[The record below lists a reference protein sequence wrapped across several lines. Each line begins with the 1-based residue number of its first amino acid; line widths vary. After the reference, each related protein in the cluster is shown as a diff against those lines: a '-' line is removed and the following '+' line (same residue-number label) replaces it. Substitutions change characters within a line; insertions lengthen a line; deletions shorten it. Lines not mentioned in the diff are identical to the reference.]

1 MSTEDKGY
9 DVGQPALADGPLHLA
24 GSGDDAELAAQLEA
38 DETLAA
44 LGASLRP
51 VQPSPGLRVRLLEE
65 VSQALSQETVAQAT
79 VQEGVA
85 PGTQPDLKVVPR
97 LKVAAQTEGRPQ
109 VDGQPETRQ
118 AAPSPSEPAG
128 VQVVELAS
136 RRRWLGT
143 ALRVAA
149 SVALLATGVG
159 IGRWSTLDA
168 MAPTEHFAYLNQA
181 QDVHRVTDTMP
192 DGHVATLTWSPDMS
206 MTALSLPD
214 QMMADSAGSS
224 LQVWLRKDGQ
234 TTSLGLY
241 DPQQGNG
248 FTFLDLMPQEGEQVL
263 ITLEPEGGSTQPTG
277 EALVTF
283 DVNAD
288 GTTTRQP
295 QEQPTA
301 DSQA

>member
-1 MSTEDKGY
+1 MSTEDKDY
-9 DVGQPALADGPLHLA
+9 DVGTSASADGLRHLT
-24 GSGDDAELAAQLEA
+24 GGGDDAALTTQLEA

-51 VQPSPGLRVRLLEE
+51 VQPSPELRTRLLAE
-65 VSQALSQETVAQAT
+65 VSQEATAPQVPSQPGQA
-79 VQEGVA
+79 
-85 PGTQPDLKVVPR
+85 DLQ
-97 LKVAAQTEGRPQ
+97 VAAGPQ
-109 VDGQPETRQ
+109 VLDLAGYRQ

-128 VQVVELAS
+128 AQVVGLSS
-136 RRRWLGT
+136 RRRWVRVV
-143 ALRVAA
+143 LRVAA
-149 SVALLATGVG
+149 SVALLAIGAG

-168 MAPTEHFAYLNQA
+168 LAPTEHFARLNQA

-192 DGHVATLTWSPDMS
+192 DGHIATLTWSPDMS

-224 LQVWLRKDGQ
+224 LQVWLRKGGQ

-241 DPQQGNG
+241 DPRQGNG

-263 ITLEPEGGSTQPTG
+263 ITLEPKGGSDQPTS

-295 QEQPTA
+295 QKPPA
-301 DSQA
+301 GDSQA

>member
-1 MSTEDKGY
+1 MSTEDKDY
-9 DVGQPALADGPLHLA
+9 DVGPCASADGLRHLT
-24 GSGDDAELAAQLEA
+24 GGGDDAALTTQLEA

-51 VQPSPGLRVRLLEE
+51 VPPSPELRTRLLAE
-65 VSQALSQETVAQAT
+65 VSQEATAPHVPSQPGQADLQVAT
-79 VQEGVA
+79 G
-85 PGTQPDLKVVPR
+85 
-97 LKVAAQTEGRPQ
+97 PQ
-109 VDGQPETRQ
+109 VLDLAGYRQ

-128 VQVVELAS
+128 AQVVGLSS
-136 RRRWLGT
+136 RRRWVRVV
-143 ALRVAA
+143 LRVAA
-149 SVALLATGVG
+149 SVALLAIGAG

-168 MAPTEHFAYLNQA
+168 LAPTEHFARLNQA

-192 DGHVATLTWSPDMS
+192 DGHIATLTWSPDMS

-224 LQVWLRKDGQ
+224 LQVWLRKGGQ
-234 TTSLGLY
+234 ITSLGLY
-241 DPQQGNG
+241 DPRQGNG

-263 ITLEPEGGSTQPTG
+263 ITLEPKGGSDQPTS

-295 QEQPTA
+295 QKPPA
-301 DSQA
+301 GDSQA